1 MARKK
6 KEAKAAVHDCP
17 RCGRKAWKP
26 DIVERI
32 GKYPGVAFRYWR
44 YRHPKRYGRSEVH
57 YVRIVGGQTT

>member
-26 DIVERI
+26 DLVQKT
-32 GKYPGVAFRYWR
+32 GKSPGVVFRYRR
-44 YRHPKRYGRSEVH
+44 YRHPTRYGRSEVH
-57 YVRIVGGQTT
+57 YVRVDGGEAS